1 MTGAPVTAT
10 SVGEI
15 LDLYERWGPENYDEG
30 LSQLEHALQTA
41 ALAVADG
48 APDEQVAAALLH
60 DIGHLLDLAAAEDNW
75 VPSDIDLDWDRFR
88 QTYER
93 CQMIRSRYTV
103 LDLAL
108 ETGLLAQLVDELF
121 APDGFWGRQ
130 QH

>member
-10 SVGEI
+10 SIDEI

-60 DIGHLLDLAAAEDNW
+60 DIGHLLDLAAA
-75 VPSDIDLDWDRFR
+75 V
-88 QTYER
+88 
-93 CQMIRSRYTV
+93 
-103 LDLAL
+103 
-108 ETGLLAQLVDELF
+108 
-121 APDGFWGRQ
+121 
-130 QH
+130 